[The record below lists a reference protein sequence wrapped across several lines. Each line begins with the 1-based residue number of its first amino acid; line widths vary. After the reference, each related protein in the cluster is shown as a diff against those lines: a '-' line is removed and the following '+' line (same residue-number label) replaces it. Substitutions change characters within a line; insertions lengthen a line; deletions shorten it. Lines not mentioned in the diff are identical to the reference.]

1 MKIKNYIYLLFAASV
16 TMLAGCK
23 YDNYTAP
30 GSVLSGTIG
39 YQGQAIGVRSN
50 AVQLELWQRGYQ
62 LFTKIPVYVKQDGT
76 FNAILF
82 DGEYKLTYLRG
93 VGPWVTKTDTVAVSV
108 RGNTVVDFPVEPY
121 FIIKTSS
128 FVKSGTVITGTVTLQ
143 RVNTTNSLEAVR
155 IYLNKGSIVD
165 ANINLANF
173 SIAASAIPDI
183 AASIAIS
190 VTIPATLSANDY
202 LYARVGV
209 KTTGVTE
216 LAYGVPQ
223 QVVLK

>member
-1 MKIKNYIYLLFAASV
+1 MKIKNYIYLLFAASI

-23 YDNYTAP
+23 FDNYIAP
-30 GSVLSGTIG
+30 QSMLSGTIG

-62 LFTKIPVYVKQDGT
+62 LFTKIPVYVQQDGT
-76 FNAILF
+76 FSAVLF
-82 DGEYKLTYLRG
+82 DGDYKLTYVKG
-93 VGPWVTKTDTVAVSV
+93 VGPWVTKTDSVAVSV

-121 FIIKTSS
+121 FLIKSS
-128 FVKSGTVITGTVTLQ
+128 TFVKNGTNITGTLTLQ
-143 RVNTTNSLEAVR
+143 RVNTTNTLEAVR

-165 ANINLANF
+165 GNINLANA
-173 SIAASAIPDI
+173 SIAASAITDI
-183 AASIAIS
+183 TAPITIN
-190 VTIPATLSANDY
+190 VTIPTTLSANDY

-216 LAYGVPQ
+216 LAYGAPQ
-223 QVVLK
+223 QVNLK

>member
-1 MKIKNYIYLLFAASV
+1 MKIKNHIYLLFAASV
-16 TMLAGCK
+16 IMLAGCK

-30 GSVLSGTIG
+30 SSMLSGTVG

-62 LFTKIPVYVKQDGT
+62 LFTKIPVYVQQDGT

-82 DGEYKLTYLRG
+82 DGDYKLTYLKG
-93 VGPWVTKTDTVAVSV
+93 VGPWVTKTDSIAVSV
-108 RGNTVVDFPVEPY
+108 RGNTVVDFPVEPF
-121 FIIKTSS
+121 FIIKSS
-128 FVKSGTVITGTVTLQ
+128 TFVKNGTNITGTLTLQ
-143 RVNTTNSLEAVR
+143 RVNTTNTLEAVR

-173 SIAASAIPDI
+173 SIAASAITDI
-183 AASIAIS
+183 TAPITIS
-190 VTIPATLSANDY
+190 VTIPTTLSANDY

-216 LAYGVPQ
+216 LAYGAPQ

>member
-1 MKIKNYIYLLFAASV
+1 MKIKIYIYLLFAASV

-30 GSVLSGTIG
+30 SSMLSGTIG

-62 LFTKIPVYVKQDGT
+62 LFTKIPVYVQQDGT
-76 FNAILF
+76 FMAMLF
-82 DGEYKLTYLRG
+82 DGDYKLTYLKG
-93 VGPWVTKTDTVAVSV
+93 VGPWVTKTDSIAVSV
-108 RGNTVVDFPVEPY
+108 RGNTVVDFPVEPF

-128 FVKSGTVITGTVTLQ
+128 FVKSGTNITGTLTLQ
-143 RVNTTNSLEAVR
+143 RVNSTQTLEAVR
-155 IYLNKGSIVD
+155 IYLNKGIIVD
-165 ANINLANF
+165 ANINLANA
-173 SIAASAIPDI
+173 SIAASAITDI
-183 AASIAIS
+183 AAPVTIN
-190 VTIPATLSANDY
+190 VTIPTTLSANDY